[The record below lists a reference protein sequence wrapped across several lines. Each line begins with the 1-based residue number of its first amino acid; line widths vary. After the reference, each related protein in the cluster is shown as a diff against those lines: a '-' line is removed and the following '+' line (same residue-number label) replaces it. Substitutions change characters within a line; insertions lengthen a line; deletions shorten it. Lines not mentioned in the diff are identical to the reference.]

1 MECNDVVEQA
11 VGRLTHQLSPPVQ
24 AELAEH
30 LARCAGCRTRVE
42 ETESAWARLGTD
54 ADIPIDPDFSR
65 ETLAMLQAETL
76 RRRVVQFPRGRL
88 AIALRVAA
96 LIVAGA
102 SGFLLSRVGGLRK
115 SASPLAAVSR
125 PDATPGA
132 PLPDLARQPKLSNVA
147 FQPADP
153 SGKIGVSFDATAR
166 YTVVGKPGEK
176 GLSDLLAYLVAGG
189 AGTESARGKAIDLV
203 SQHYAEGAPASPQ
216 IVATLVQTLQKDEN
230 PGVRKKAAEALSQ
243 LPATPQIRD
252 AFLAALKGDACPAV
266 RIVAV
271 ESLAKVAM
279 TLRDP
284 AAIETL
290 RQKASDER
298 ETGYVRVKA
307 ASALKRIDL

>member
-11 VGRLTHQLSPPVQ
+11 VGRLSSPATP
-24 AELAEH
+24 AESVELDRH
-30 LARCAGCRTRVE
+30 LAGCPDCRRQLE
-42 ETESAWARLGTD
+42 EAETVWARLGAD
-54 ADIPIDPDFSR
+54 ADTPLDPEFAR

-76 RRRVVQFPRGRL
+76 RRRVARFPRRRF
-88 AIALRVAA
+88 AAALRVAA
-96 LIVAGA
+96 LLAAGA
-102 SGFLLSRVGGLRK
+102 SGFLLSRAMPTNGPAAQ
-115 SASPLAAVSR
+115 SAAVS
-125 PDATPGA
+125 PGKA
-132 PLPDLARQPKLSNVA
+132 SGSPLPDLTRQPKLTNVA
-147 FQPADP
+147 FQPADS
-153 SGKIGVSFDATAR
+153 SGRVGVSFDATAR

-176 GLSDLLAYLVAGG
+176 SLSDLLAYLVAGG
-189 AGTESARGKAIDLV
+189 AGTEGARGRAIDLV

-216 IVATLVQTLQKDEN
+216 IVETLVQTLRKDEN

-252 AFLAALKGDACPAV
+252 AFLGALRSDACPAV

-271 ESLAKVAM
+271 ESLAKVAL